1 LQQALQVANL
11 LPFLSFAFLGEK
23 KKHKQRWLFF
33 WGAKFRSVAQRKQLV
48 VLGQCNYISIPAF
61 FYT

>member
-11 LPFLSFAFLGEK
+11 LPSFPFLSFAFLGEK
-23 KKHKQRWLFF
+23 KNTT
-33 WGAKFRSVAQRKQLV
+33 SVAQRKQLV

>member
-1 LQQALQVANL
+1 LQVANL
-11 LPFLSFAFLGEK
+11 LPSFLSFPFLGEK
-23 KKHKQRWLFF
+23 KNTSSAGCFF

-48 VLGQCNYISIPAF
+48 VLGQCNHISIPAF